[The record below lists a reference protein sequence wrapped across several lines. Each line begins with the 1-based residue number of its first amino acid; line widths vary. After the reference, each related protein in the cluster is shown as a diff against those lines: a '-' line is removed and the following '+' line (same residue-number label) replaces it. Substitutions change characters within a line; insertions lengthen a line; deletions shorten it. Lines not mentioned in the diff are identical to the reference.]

1 MRITDIISETSAGG
15 IAGVA
20 MPMGNPIRR
29 TNPSIFPD
37 GRKKK
42 KPKKKSE
49 GKDASN
55 KE

>member
-1 MRITDIISETSAGG
+1 MKIADIVTETSAGG
-15 IAGVA
+15 MAGVA
-20 MPMGNPIRR
+20 MPVGKPIKR
-29 TNPSIFPD
+29 TNPSVFPD